1 VILAPESLYAMRLDA
16 YGQFFNSD
24 WHPMRSDWLHW
35 LQSAALLAS
44 VDL

>member
-1 VILAPESLYAMRLDA
+1 VILAPESLLAMRHDA
-16 YGQFFNSD
+16 YGQFLNYD
-24 WHPMRSDWLHW
+24 RHPMRSDWLHW